1 VAYSTEG
8 KVQQDSAQTEAPKG
22 VARKRD
28 EQREVKRMFK
38 ILREVWLDIGVEKVN
53 MHKGITVKALLDSG
67 TTGIFMD

>member
-22 VARKRD
+22 VAKKRD

-38 ILREVWLDIGVEKVN
+38 I
-53 MHKGITVKALLDSG
+53 
-67 TTGIFMD
+67 